1 MGTATGTELAARTLW
16 PHFAALS
23 DPATT
28 IVRGEGCYVE
38 DDRGRRYLDALSGL
52 YCVQIGYSFGEE
64 LGAAAA
70 AQMGELPYFPIWG
83 FAHPPAQRLADAIAE
98 RAPGELNRVFFGSGG
113 ADAVESAWKL
123 ARQFHASRGERRWK
137 VVARRDAWHGTSL
150 GALSIN
156 GLAASRTPFEPLVPD
171 VVRIRNTASFRR
183 PDAESEE
190 ELTAFLLDEVRSAI
204 EGAGPDTIAMVI
216 AEPVQ
221 NAGGSLT
228 PPRGYWPGLRALCD
242 EFGVLLCAD
251 EVITGFGRLGE
262 WFASPLFEIE
272 PDMITCAKGLSSGY
286 VPIGA
291 LVASERVVEPFLAD
305 DAVFNHGL
313 TFGGHPVT
321 AAVAL
326 KNIEV
331 MEREGVL
338 ANVREQAP
346 ALRAALEPLLE
357 LPIVG
362 ELRGAGFF
370 LALELV
376 ADPATKRSFA
386 DAEAEHILG
395 DVISEQLFER
405 GLLCR
410 TDDRVGSVISIAPPL
425 IAGEAEFSRIA
436 ATLRDVLA
444 DAWTAHTA

>member
-1 MGTATGTELAARTLW
+1 MTRTEVAARTLW

-23 DPATT
+23 EPAPT

-52 YCVQIGYSFGEE
+52 YCVQIGYSFGDE
-64 LGAAAA
+64 LGEAAAE
-70 AQMGELPYFPIWG
+70 QMRELPYFPIWG
-83 FAHPPAQRLADAIAE
+83 FENLPAHRLADAIAE
-98 RAPGELNRVFFGSGG
+98 RAPGDLNRVFFGSGG

-123 ARQFHASRGERRWK
+123 ARQYHDARGERRWK
-137 VVARRDAWHGTSL
+137 VIARRDAWHGTSF

-156 GLAASRTPFEPLVPD
+156 GLTDARTPFEPLVPD
-171 VVRIRNTASFRR
+171 VVRVRSTASFRR
-183 PDAESEE
+183 PDTESEE
-190 ELTAFLLDEVRSAI
+190 ELSAFLLDEIRSAI
-204 EGAGPDTIAMVI
+204 EGAGPDTIALMI

-228 PPRGYWPGLRALCD
+228 PPNGYWPGVRALCD
-242 EFGVLLCAD
+242 EFGILLCAD
-251 EVITGFGRLGE
+251 EVITAFGRLGE
-262 WFASPLFEIE
+262 WFASPQLEIE
-272 PDMITCAKGLSSGY
+272 PDMVTCAKGLSSGY
-286 VPIGA
+286 APIGA
-291 LVASERVVEPFLAD
+291 LVASERVVEPFLAQ

-313 TFGGHPVT
+313 TFGGHPMP

-338 ANVREQAP
+338 ENVRENAP
-346 ALRAALEPLLE
+346 KLRAALEPLLE

-362 ELRGAGFF
+362 ELRGAGYF
-370 LALELV
+370 LALELI
-376 ADPATKRSFA
+376 ADTDTNRSFT
-386 DAEAEHILG
+386 DEEAETILG
-395 DVISEQLFER
+395 DVISDQLFER

-425 IAGEAEFSRIA
+425 VAGQAEFDQITT
-436 ATLRDVLA
+436 TLREVLTN
-444 DAWTAHTA
+444 AWEAHTVS